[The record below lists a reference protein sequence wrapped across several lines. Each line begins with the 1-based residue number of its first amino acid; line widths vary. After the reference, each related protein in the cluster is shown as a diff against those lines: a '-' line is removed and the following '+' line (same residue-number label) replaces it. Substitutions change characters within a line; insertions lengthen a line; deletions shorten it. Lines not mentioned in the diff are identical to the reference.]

1 MCHLTWWHFDV
12 LRYRQGVEC
21 LSVVWVIAM
30 MSSYSLCFALCCGWP
45 GLVVHADVSPVLSPD
60 SVALVSSLSPAAPV
74 VASWHVVPAA
84 AERQM
89 FITHLFNYSRYTV
102 FFFIASCFLCCI
114 NCCVDTFKCSCIW
127 AWCWR
132 TRFSCCFWNSLMSNC
147 FWICC
152 CFWMRS
158 SSCWSCLSHT
168 VGSEAEPCIL
178 MSVRKS
184 SGEPG
189 SRANGTSGL
198 MSTEKK
204 MKENTR
210 I

>member
-102 FFFIASCFLCCI
+102 FFYCFLLF
-114 NCCVDTFKCSCIW
+114 VLHQLL
-127 AWCWR
+127 CWY
-132 TRFSCCFWNSLMSNC
+132 LQM
-147 FWICC
+147 
-152 CFWMRS
+152 
-158 SSCWSCLSHT
+158 LLYLGL
-168 VGSEAEPCIL
+168 VL
-178 MSVRKS
+178 
-184 SGEPG
+184 
-189 SRANGTSGL
+189 ANQVLVLFLELTD
-198 MSTEKK
+198 E
-204 MKENTR
+204 
-210 I
+210 